1 MVALTK
7 QSAGTRNPTEV
18 NRGVSKNGGNG
29 DGELENSS
37 RSLVIK
43 RMKKRQVW
51 SLVGDWGSR
60 QDSFYSVSFEQM

>member
-7 QSAGTRNPTEV
+7 QSAGIRNPTEV

-43 RMKKRQVW
+43 RMRKRQVW
-51 SLVGDWGSR
+51 
-60 QDSFYSVSFEQM
+60 